1 MQLDKAIKS
10 RKSVKR
16 FLDKKPDWRKI
27 IKAIDMAR
35 FAPTA
40 GNQFCLKFLL
50 IRDPKKIDQ
59 LGDAAQQDFI
69 KKAQFVVAVVSDDAK
84 LKQLYDKQGTIYAR
98 QQAGAAI
105 QNFLLAL
112 TEQGLATTWVGHFV
126 ESQIKRTLEIPA
138 EINVEAIFPIGKQTK
153 ALAHTLSK
161 PKPELENILYFDKW
175 KNKHMQPLTKV
186 GVMSV

>member
-1 MQLDKAIKS
+1 MQLTNAIKT

-40 GNQFCLKFLL
+40 GNQFCLRFIL
-50 IRDPKKIDQ
+50 IQDKKKIEQ
-59 LGDAAQQDFI
+59 LSEASQQDFI
-69 KKAQFVVAVVSDDAK
+69 NKAHFVVAVVSDDTK
-84 LKQLYDKQGTIYAR
+84 LKQLYDKRGTIYAR

-126 ESQIKRTLEIPA
+126 ESQIKRTLELPS

-153 ALAHTLSK
+153 ALAESLSK
-161 PKPELENILYFDKW
+161 QKPDLENLLYFDKW
-175 KNKHMQPLTKV
+175 KNKNMQPQTRV
-186 GVMSV
+186 GLEGV